1 MDDTCRESANAL
13 PLFVFPSRQFLQP
26 PSRYEERFSF
36 SFRLPSG
43 RMVDVPKKAKAFEG
57 KIRREPNPK
66 GAQASTRRVLTPP
79 PTRNEKQVTFEPE
92 QKIGAYRI
100 IRLLGQGGM
109 GAVYEVEHEQLGIR
123 YALKAFTSQ
132 CEYADILKKKFLAE
146 GKVLARL
153 RDPHLIRVFDLAIDE
168 ATGVPYFVMD
178 IITYTD
184 GVPHTLDDI
193 ELGDLEEDYIFD
205 WFDDLCKALDY
216 IHSQGI
222 VHRDIKLGNV
232 LLREDRHVMLSDF
245 GVSRIFGAGLSREIN
260 VTRTIVSD
268 GKTESR
274 LVMGTEGYMAP
285 EVQSGHDATPAAD
298 VYSLGVMFFHLL
310 TGLWYEPGT
319 KALSI
324 LDGFKYRWRDVL
336 ARMLSVNPQNRPLPL
351 SDLPRQLQ
359 PIESPEIAEDDSGSE
374 NRPQRD
380 AWRWIAIATAIVVVA
395 VVVAVILLRP
405 KTNGLLSPSEDDF
418 NELFSAKDVF
428 LSKEG
433 GK

>member
-1 MDDTCRESANAL
+1 M
-13 PLFVFPSRQFLQP
+13 
-26 PSRYEERFSF
+26 
-36 SFRLPSG
+36 
-43 RMVDVPKKAKAFEG
+43 
-57 KIRREPNPK
+57 
-66 GAQASTRRVLTPP
+66 
-79 PTRNEKQVTFEPE
+79 TFEPG

-109 GAVYEVEHEQLGIR
+109 GSVYEVEHEQLGVH
-123 YALKAFTSQ
+123 YALKAFAAQ
-132 CEYADILKKKFLAE
+132 DDYADILKKKFLAE

-153 RDPHLIRVFDLAIDE
+153 RESHLIRVFDLAIDE
-168 ATGVPYFVMD
+168 TTGVPYFVMD
-178 IITYTD
+178 IITYKD
-184 GVPHTLDDI
+184 GVPHTLDDV
-193 ELGDLEEDYIFD
+193 ELDDLEEDYVFE

-216 IHSQGI
+216 IHAQGI

-232 LLREDRHVMLSDF
+232 LLREDKHVMLSDF

-268 GKTESR
+268 GRTETK

-285 EVQSGHDATPAAD
+285 EVQRGLDATPAAD

-319 KALSI
+319 KALAL

-336 ARMLSVNPQNRPLPL
+336 TRMLSVDPQDRPSPL

-359 PIESPEIAEDDSGSE
+359 PIESPEESAADDSG
-374 NRPQRD
+374 RVRCPQRVV
-380 AWRWIAIATAIVVVA
+380 RRRIAIVAALIVVVA
-395 VVVAVILLRP
+395 VVVAVVLLRSM
-405 KTNGLLSPSEDDF
+405 TNELLPPSQDDF
-418 NELFSAKDVF
+418 NELFSSRDVF
-428 LSKEG
+428 QAREV

>member
-1 MDDTCRESANAL
+1 
-13 PLFVFPSRQFLQP
+13 
-26 PSRYEERFSF
+26 
-36 SFRLPSG
+36 
-43 RMVDVPKKAKAFEG
+43 
-57 KIRREPNPK
+57 
-66 GAQASTRRVLTPP
+66 
-79 PTRNEKQVTFEPE
+79 
-92 QKIGAYRI
+92 
-100 IRLLGQGGM
+100 M
-109 GAVYEVEHEQLGIR
+109 GAVYEVEHEQLGVR

-132 CEYADILKKKFLAE
+132 SDYADILKKKFLAE

-153 RDPHLIRVFDLAIDE
+153 RDPHLIRVFDLSIDE
-168 ATGVPYFVMD
+168 TTGVPFFVMD
-178 IITYTD
+178 IITYKD
-184 GVPHTLDDI
+184 GVSHTLDDV
-193 ELGDLEEDYIFD
+193 ELGDLEEDYIFT

-268 GKTESR
+268 GKTESK

-285 EVQSGHDATPAAD
+285 EVQRGYDATPAAD

-319 KALSI
+319 KALSL
-324 LDGFKYRWRDVL
+324 LDSFKYRWRDVL
-336 ARMLSVNPQNRPLPL
+336 ARMLSVDPEDRPLPL

-359 PIESPEIAEDDSGSE
+359 PVESPEEPEIAEGDSGRAAYPYAAAE
-374 NRPQRD
+374 IGRARCPQR
-380 AWRWIAIATAIVVVA
+380 AVRRWIAIAAAIVVAA

-405 KTNGLLSPSEDDF
+405 KTNGLLPPSQDDL

-428 LSKEG
+428 QSGEG

>member
-1 MDDTCRESANAL
+1 M
-13 PLFVFPSRQFLQP
+13 
-26 PSRYEERFSF
+26 
-36 SFRLPSG
+36 
-43 RMVDVPKKAKAFEG
+43 
-57 KIRREPNPK
+57 I
-66 GAQASTRRVLTPP
+66 
-79 PTRNEKQVTFEPE
+79 FEPG

-109 GAVYEVEHEQLGIR
+109 GSVYEVEHEQLGVR
-123 YALKAFTSQ
+123 YALKAFTAQ
-132 CEYADILKKKFLAE
+132 DDYADILKKKFLAE

-178 IITYTD
+178 IITYSD
-184 GVPHTLDDI
+184 GVPHTLDDV
-193 ELGDLEEDYIFD
+193 ELGDLEEDYVFD

-216 IHSQGI
+216 IHAQGI

-268 GKTESR
+268 GKTETK

-285 EVQSGHDATPAAD
+285 EVLRGQDATPAAD

-319 KALSI
+319 RALAL
-324 LDGFKYRWRDVL
+324 LDSFKYRWRDIL
-336 ARMLSVNPQNRPLPL
+336 SRMLSVDPQDRPLPL

-359 PIESPEIAEDDSGSE
+359 PIESPEDLVPTKLK
-374 NRPQRD
+374 RPASWVGFWKRRHFIF
-380 AWRWIAIATAIVVVA
+380 AAA
-395 VVVAVILLRP
+395 VVVLALAVATVAFFWH
-405 KTNGLLSPSEDDF
+405 KTNELLPPSQDDF
-418 NELFSAKDVF
+418 NELFSASDVF
-428 LSKEG
+428 QSEES